1 MDNRFFIRPD
11 LLASLRKV
19 FVLIALFTFLN
30 ACSTVQVSQDY
41 VPDYSFS
48 PASTFNWNE
57 KLQHNNDERYQHDDL
72 QANRFKRAIEENL
85 ARLGFTR
92 DTQPDLL
99 ISYSYTVSTK
109 LQTDNLHSNF
119 GVGYGYYNRFNRFG
133 FGTGS
138 YIHQYDQGKLEI
150 QIHSAKTGEL
160 LWKGTGTREI
170 STHKTPED
178 ITRRVNEM
186 VEAVL
191 AQFPPAIH
199 Q

>member
-1 MDNRFFIRPD
+1 MDTHFFIRPK
-11 LLASLRKV
+11 LFASCRKV
-19 FVLIALFTFLN
+19 FVLLALCAFLN

-48 PASTFNWNE
+48 PAATFNWNE
-57 KLQHNNDERYQHDDL
+57 TLQHKNDEQYQHDDL

-85 ARLGFTR
+85 ARRGFTR

-99 ISYSYTVSTK
+99 VSYTYTVSTK
-109 LQTDNLHSNF
+109 LQTDNLHSHF
-119 GVGYGYYNRFNRFG
+119 GFGYGYYNRYNRFG
-133 FGTGS
+133 VDTGS
-138 YIHQYDQGKLEI
+138 SIHQYDQGKLEI
-150 QIHSAKTGEL
+150 LIHSAKTGEL

-170 STHKTPED
+170 STHKTPEE
-178 ITRRVNEM
+178 ITSRVNEM

-191 AQFPPAIH
+191 AQFPPAM

>member
-1 MDNRFFIRPD
+1 MDTHFLIRPN
-11 LLASLRKV
+11 LFSSCRIV
-19 FVLIALFTFLN
+19 VILIALCTFLF

-48 PASTFNWNE
+48 PTTTFNWNE
-57 KLQHNNDERYQHDDL
+57 KLQHENKERYQHDDL

-85 ARLGFTR
+85 ARRGFTQN
-92 DTQPDLL
+92 TQPDLL
-99 ISYSYTVSTK
+99 VSYTYTVSTK
-109 LQTDNLHSNF
+109 LQTDSIHSNF
-119 GVGYGYYNRFNRFG
+119 GFGYGYYNRFNRFG
-133 FGTGS
+133 IDTGS
-138 YIHQYDQGKLEI
+138 LIYQYDQGKLEI
-150 QIHSAKTGEL
+150 LIHSAKTGEL

-170 STHKTPED
+170 STHKSPEE

-191 AQFPPAIH
+191 AQFPPAI

>member
-1 MDNRFFIRPD
+1 MDSPFFIRPKFF
-11 LLASLRKV
+11 ASSIKV
-19 FVLIALFTFLN
+19 FALMTCCIFFN

-57 KLQHNNDERYQHDDL
+57 KLQYENDERYQHDDL
-72 QANRFKRAIEENL
+72 QANRFRRAIEENL
-85 ARLGFTR
+85 ARRGFTR
-92 DTQPDLL
+92 DAQPDLL
-99 ISYSYTVSTK
+99 VSYIYTVSTK
-109 LQTDNLHSNF
+109 LQTDNIHSQF
-119 GVGYGYYNRFNRFG
+119 GFGYGYYNRFNRFG
-133 FGTGS
+133 FDTGS
-138 YIHQYDQGKLEI
+138 FIHQYDQGKLEI
-150 QIHSAKTGEL
+150 LIHSAKTGEL

-170 STHKTPED
+170 STHKTPEE

-191 AQFPPAIH
+191 GQFPPAN